1 MDWIAPLFGGVTG
14 LVGTGLTY
22 LMDYFKRKQDAQ
34 ARAEEAKHN
43 VTLAELEVKKLET
56 MTAGNIQQ
64 AVIAGD
70 TAFAIGSQ
78 EADKATY
85 APTLSS
91 DTPVLVK
98 YLLGFVDFLRGF
110 IRPGTTI
117 GYGAL
122 FAWLVVLAVS
132 AVGAKELAGAQSS
145 KLIDA
150 AIYLAT
156 TTTLWW
162 FGVRPLNKD
171 KGN

>member
-1 MDWIAPLFGGVTG
+1 MDFLSPLLGGVTG
-14 LVGTGLTY
+14 LLGTGLTY
-22 LMDYFKRKQDAQ
+22 LMEHFKRKQDAQ
-34 ARAEEAKHN
+34 ARADEAKSN
-43 VTLAELEVKKLET
+43 LELAQLEVKKLET

-64 AVIAGD
+64 AIITGEN
-70 TAFAIGSQ
+70 AFALGSQ
-78 EADKATY
+78 ETDKATY
-85 APTLSS
+85 APTLPA
-91 DTPVLVK
+91 DTPVLIK

-132 AVGAKELAGAQSS
+132 TVGVKYLAEKQADS
-145 KLIDA
+145 LINA
-150 AIYLAT
+150 AIYLAV

-162 FGVRPLNKD
+162 FGVRPLAKD